1 MWGGTF
7 GGTGNKYPMIGGVP
21 NTAWHICDGT
31 DDTPDLRDRFVV
43 GAGSTYATGATGGAA
58 NVTHQHN
65 TGMMWNTVDN
75 ILAVYTSYNLPLY
88 GTTENGARIYK
99 RVALESTWYNTTS
112 GNDALTS
119 TTTTD
124 NRPPY
129 YALAFIQRI

>member
-1 MWGGTF
+1 
-7 GGTGNKYPMIGGVP
+7 
-21 NTAWHICDGT
+21 
-31 DDTPDLRDRFVV
+31 
-43 GAGSTYATGATGGAA
+43 
-58 NVTHQHN
+58 
-65 TGMMWNTVDN
+65 MWNTVDN
-75 ILAVYTSYNLPLY
+75 ILAVYTSSNLPIY
-88 GTTENGARIYK
+88 GTTEKGARSYK